1 MMNYVLLFFSRFIL
15 YINDRPIRNI
25 YGRTDE
31 LEGWLL
37 RLERKE
43 KKGRKSTNKNWE
55 KKFFLSLNLYP
66 IDRKQIRTKNKKKKE
81 NNHKEKQEANQ
92 QTQTEDSNQVG
103 RSIC

>member
-43 KKGRKSTNKNWE
+43 KKGRKSTNKN
-55 KKFFLSLNLYP
+55 
-66 IDRKQIRTKNKKKKE
+66 
-81 NNHKEKQEANQ
+81 
-92 QTQTEDSNQVG
+92 
-103 RSIC
+103 